1 MAATPGQ
8 PARSVAQRLFDEPYA
23 FEFAQAVRLLE
34 LLRPGSVP
42 LGTGLDPRA
51 EALALAGALAP
62 VFAPSALGAL
72 RRAAPRA
79 LSAEAEA
86 EVAPLNGAD
95 GAAPQPELQVNMF
108 GLGGPDGPL
117 PDAYQEWLQD
127 RLRQKDTSAVAFLNL
142 FQHRLLALL
151 YRAQRKYRVADPFL
165 APAHS
170 PAQTILRGLT
180 GLPLAR
186 RDSAP
191 PVGGLDVSAT
201 LARAGLMANRRRSLA
216 GFDVIA
222 QHHFGVPVRTSPFAG
237 GWRTLADESQSRI
250 GRRGRNHYLGQGAV
264 VGSRIWDEHRGIRI
278 AIGPLPLDGYESFL
292 PGGRCHADLHALA
305 SAYFGADLYHHLD
318 LHLAAGQ
325 QPKAQLSRQAPL
337 RLGWTAWVGA
347 SDTPPARTAHMR
359 LGPVRPGER
368 SGNAG

>member
-8 PARSVAQRLFDEPYA
+8 PARSVGQRLFDEPYA

-51 EALALAGALAP
+51 EALTLAGALAP

-72 RRAAPRA
+72 RLAQPRA
-79 LSAEAEA
+79 LAVEADT
-86 EVAPLNGAD
+86 VDDP
-95 GAAPQPELQVNMF
+95 APQPELEVNAF
-108 GLGGPDGPL
+108 GLGGPEGPL

-165 APAHS
+165 APLHS

-180 GLPLAR
+180 GLPLPKRGA
-186 RDSAP
+186 AVP
-191 PVGGLDVSAT
+191 AGGLDVSAT

-216 GFDVIA
+216 GFNVIA
-222 QHHFGVPVRTSPFAG
+222 RHHFGVPVRTSPFAG
-237 GWRTLADESQSRI
+237 GWRTLADESHTRI
-250 GRRGRNHYLGQGAV
+250 GRHGRNHHLGHGAV
-264 VGSRIWDEHRGIRI
+264 IGTQIWDEHRGIRI
-278 AIGPLPLDGYESFL
+278 AIGPLPLESYESFL

-305 SAYFGADLYHHLD
+305 AAYFGADLYHHLD
-318 LHLAAGQ
+318 LHLGAGQ
-325 QPKAQLSRQAPL
+325 QPKAQLSQQAPL

-359 LGPVRPGER
+359 LGPLRPGER
-368 SGNAG
+368 SGSAG

>member
-79 LSAEAEA
+79 LAAEAQH
-86 EVAPLNGAD
+86 AD
-95 GAAPQPELQVNMF
+95 DPAPQPELEVNAF
-108 GLGGPDGPL
+108 GLGGPEGPL

-165 APAHS
+165 GPLHS
-170 PAQTILRGLT
+170 PTQTILRGLT
-180 GLPLAR
+180 GLPLGKRGAA
-186 RDSAP
+186 AP
-191 PVGGLDVSAT
+191 MGGLDTSAI

-237 GWRTLADESQSRI
+237 GWRTLAEESCTRI
-250 GRRGRNHYLGQGAV
+250 GRRGCNHHLGQGAV
-264 VGSRIWDEHRGIRI
+264 VGMRIWDEHRGIRI
-278 AIGPLPLDGYESFL
+278 AIGPLPLETYESFL

-305 SAYFGADLYHHLD
+305 AAYFGADLYHHLD

-325 QPKAQLSRQAPL
+325 QPKAQISRQTPL

-347 SDTPPARTAHMR
+347 SGTPPARTAHMR
-359 LGPVRPGER
+359 LGAVRPDEL
-368 SGNAG
+368 SETTA

>member
-8 PARSVAQRLFDEPYA
+8 TAGSVAQRLFDEPYA

-51 EALALAGALAP
+51 EALALAGALTP

-72 RRAAPRA
+72 RRTLPRA
-79 LSAEAEA
+79 LA
-86 EVAPLNGAD
+86 APAD
-95 GAAPQPELQVNMF
+95 TADNAAPQPELEVNAF
-108 GLGGPDGPL
+108 GLGGPEGPL
-117 PDAYQEWLQD
+117 PGPYQEWLQD

-180 GLPLAR
+180 GLSLPKHS
-186 RDSAP
+186 SAAP
-191 PVGGLDVSAT
+191 ADGPDTSAV

-222 QHHFGVPVRTSPFAG
+222 LHHFGIPVRSSPFAG
-237 GWRTLADESQSRI
+237 GWRTLAEENRTRI
-250 GRRGRNHYLGQGAV
+250 GRRGTNHRLAQGAV
-264 VGSRIWDEHRGIRI
+264 VGTRIWDEHRGIRI
-278 AIGPLPLDGYESFL
+278 AIGPLPLATYESFL
-292 PGGRCHADLHALA
+292 PGGHSHADLQALA
-305 SAYFGADLYHHLD
+305 AAYFGADLYHHVD

-325 QPKAQLSRQAPL
+325 QPAAQLSRQAPL

-347 SDTPPARTAHMR
+347 SETPPARTAHLRLGTMR
-359 LGPVRPGER
+359 LDEH
-368 SGNAG
+368 SGAAG

>member
-1 MAATPGQ
+1 MAANPEQ
-8 PARSVAQRLFDEPYA
+8 PTRSVAQRLFDEPYA

-34 LLRPGSVP
+34 LLRPGSTP
-42 LGTGLDPRA
+42 LGTGLDPRT

-72 RRAAPRA
+72 RRAPSRA
-79 LSAEAEA
+79 LAITTDPAYTEDDPAT
-86 EVAPLNGAD
+86 
-95 GAAPQPELQVNMF
+95 QPELEVNAF
-108 GLGGPDGPL
+108 GLGGPEGPL

-151 YRAQRKYRVADPFL
+151 YRAQRKYRIADPFL
-165 APAHS
+165 SPLYS

-180 GLPLAR
+180 GLPLHKRGTEA
-186 RDSAP
+186 AT
-191 PVGGLDVSAT
+191 GGLDASAI

-222 QHHFGVPVRTSPFAG
+222 QHHFRVPVRSSPFAG
-237 GWRTLADESQSRI
+237 GWRTLSEESLTRI
-250 GRRGRNHYLGQGAV
+250 GRRGCNHRLGCGAV
-264 VGSRIWDEHRGIRI
+264 VGTRIWDEHRGIRI
-278 AIGPLPLDGYESFL
+278 EIGPLPLESYESFL

-305 SAYFGADLYHHLD
+305 AAYFGGDLYQHLD

-325 QPKAQLSRQAPL
+325 QPKAQLSMQAPL

-347 SDTPPARTAHMR
+347 NDTPPARTTHIR
-359 LGPVRPGER
+359 LGARRPGER
-368 SGNAG
+368 SGAAG